1 MTDYS
6 TDRTATIANGASL
19 SGAVEIGD
27 ATVVALVMPAA
38 WTAASIT
45 LQASVDGS
53 TFVDVY
59 KNNGASELEITVS
72 TSRWVLLNLPD
83 IAGLRGA
90 HSIKVR
96 SGTTGSPVAQGGA
109 RSIGVVL
116 LPVG

>member
-1 MTDYS
+1 MTDYNP
-6 TDRTATIANGASL
+6 DRTATIANGASL
-19 SGAVEIGD
+19 SAAVEIGD
-27 ATVVALVMPAA
+27 ATVVALVMPGT

-45 LQASVDGS
+45 LQASIDGT

-59 KNNGASELEITVS
+59 KNNGATEFEVTVAA
-72 TSRWVLLNLPD
+72 SRWALLNLPD

-96 SGTTGSPVAQGGA
+96 SGTSGSPVAQGGA

>member
-19 SGAVEIGD
+19 SGAVELGD
-27 ATVVALVMPAA
+27 ATVVALVLPGT
-38 WTAASIT
+38 WTAANLT
-45 LQASVDGS
+45 LQASLDGS

-59 KNNGASELEITVS
+59 KNNGATELEITAAA
-72 TSRWVLLNLPD
+72 SRYALLNMSD

-90 HSIKVR
+90 QSIKVR
-96 SGTTGSPVAQGGA
+96 SGTSGSPVTQGGA

-116 LPVG
+116 LPY